1 MTNHSLGIIGMHE
14 RVHFPKMEIID
25 LSTKTDTGAYNSAI
39 DCCYT
44 EEKEN
49 EEGRKVL
56 YFTLLNSTN
65 EHYTGQK
72 HSTPDYKVKKVR
84 SSNGIGTYRYQVKLS
99 VEIKGRRFLTTFNLS
114 DRSKMRYPVLLGR
127 KLLAD
132 RFLVD
137 VSKHRKLKKE

>member
-1 MTNHSLGIIGMHE
+1 MTNHSLDIIGMHE
-14 RVHFPKMEIID
+14 RVHFPKKEIID

-49 EEGRKVL
+49 EEGENVL
-56 YFTLLNSTN
+56 YFTLLNPTN
-65 EHYTGQK
+65 KHYTGQK
-72 HSTPDYKVKKVR
+72 HSTSDYKVKKVR
-84 SSNGIGTYRYQVKLS
+84 SSNGIETYRYQVKLS
-99 VEIKGRRFLTTFNLS
+99 VEIKGRRFHTTFNLS
-114 DRSKMRYPVLLGR
+114 NRSKMRYPVLLGR

-137 VSKHRKLKKE
+137 VSRHRKLKKE

>member
-1 MTNHSLGIIGMHE
+1 MTNHTLEIIGMHE
-14 RVHFPKMEIID
+14 PVNFSEQGIVD
-25 LSTKTDTGAYNSAI
+25 LPTKTDTGAYNSAI

-49 EEGRKVL
+49 EEGGKVL

-72 HSTPDYKVKKVR
+72 HSTSDYKVKKVR
-84 SSNGIGTYRYQVKLS
+84 SSNGIETYRYQVKLS
-99 VEIKGRRFLTTFNLS
+99 VGIKGRHFHTTFNLS